1 MGHTHKKLSLLI
13 LLISV
18 SLFSIPQAQAIIGD
32 TCVFE
37 GDPGI
42 EGYDSFCIKIPELI
56 QSLNLCR
63 GMGSEDSLIEDPGI
77 RINGRC
83 FLFTENI
90 VDTDSGEFGSV
101 HGLANGNAVRRD
113 CSSLSSYALLDPDT
127 YQTIC
132 LDEYQESLVA
142 TYIRLGEV
150 PTDVSLV
157 ALGPLPDKYL
167 CRWDG
172 SSCVPDLENVNCR
185 SGYGPSTEAC
195 AGFNQT
201 NCGSEPL
208 VCLANTGTF
217 GCKWENSSCTLDSN
231 AELCVTG
238 FYSSEGACNLLTNRQ
253 SCNSASFAC
262 RASATGTGS
271 RGTNNGLLGLAPA
284 VYNLY
289 NWALGVGALLALA
302 IIIYGGVLYSASAG
316 NPSRIEEAKKWIT
329 SALFGLALLFS
340 TVIILNVINPR
351 LTTLQDIETTIN
363 PEIKV
368 GFSIIGGGGGVPE
381 QIYEPLDRLPSCK
394 EECEAAIEGGEAV
407 FSCDGLPLCRDALPP
422 DCTSTYCL
430 LTSFSKYAK
439 SLTTRQEIPG
449 VQSPTSP
456 AHVKYVNTLPFGT
469 KSKGHC
475 YGAECGVYVATVIR
489 NTIDPD
495 FPTYGTWNIWPYLEG
510 NDKYEKVEIKSS
522 ADLRTGDILMPS
534 DYRSVHETGN
544 LEVTDEDHGHIA
556 LWIEGDTYEAA
567 LGSEPDLCGT
577 GYLPR
582 GPRSG
587 TKGSS
592 WSSIMDTAFRYKYF
606 NRSNTP
612 GGPNP
617 FIPG

>member
-1 MGHTHKKLSLLI
+1 FNSPVYAILYNIASPVDITQPNASFIEPSGASKIYIAYDGVNAPTCTYEFVAPNNTSVPQNEDGARVVTQSCAQALDGKTALTHYNLGLDRGIAYVLELDKLCRVDDSGDGKNCTSRWKNQIQSYQMALSPDDLVG
-13 LLISV
+13 SSSGV
-18 SLFSIPQAQAIIGD
+18 SLP
-32 TCVFE
+32 
-37 GDPGI
+37 P
-42 EGYDSFCIKIPELI
+42 
-56 QSLNLCR
+56 
-63 GMGSEDSLIEDPGI
+63 
-77 RINGRC
+77 
-83 FLFTENI
+83 
-90 VDTDSGEFGSV
+90 
-101 HGLANGNAVRRD
+101 
-113 CSSLSSYALLDPDT
+113 
-127 YQTIC
+127 
-132 LDEYQESLVA
+132 
-142 TYIRLGEV
+142 
-150 PTDVSLV
+150 
-157 ALGPLPDKYL
+157 
-167 CRWDG
+167 
-172 SSCVPDLENVNCR
+172 
-185 SGYGPSTEAC
+185 
-195 AGFNQT
+195 
-201 NCGSEPL
+201 
-208 VCLANTGTF
+208 
-217 GCKWENSSCTLDSN
+217 
-231 AELCVTG
+231 
-238 FYSSEGACNLLTNRQ
+238 SSET
-253 SCNSASFAC
+253 STTTIF
-262 RASATGTGS
+262 
-271 RGTNNGLLGLAPA
+271 LGLAPA

-302 IIIYGGVLYSASAG
+302 IIIYGGLLYSASAG

-340 TVIILNVINPR
+340 TVIILNVVNPR